1 MFWLRKIHTVLGVV
15 LHGGIRRGLM
25 DGGVTGDPQ
34 LVMLSSWHEQSHL
47 VAYEL
52 HESSVCTELCLC
64 SCGIS
69 LKSFEKQRNS

>member
-1 MFWLRKIHTVLGVV
+1 MLGVV

-34 LVMLSSWHEQSHL
+34 LVMLSLWQEQSHL
-47 VAYEL
+47 VACEL
-52 HESSVCTELCLC
+52 HESSVCTKLCLC

>member
-1 MFWLRKIHTVLGVV
+1 
-15 LHGGIRRGLM
+15 M

-34 LVMLSSWHEQSHL
+34 LVMLSLWQEQSHL
-47 VAYEL
+47 VACEL
-52 HESSVCTELCLC
+52 HESSVCTKLCLC